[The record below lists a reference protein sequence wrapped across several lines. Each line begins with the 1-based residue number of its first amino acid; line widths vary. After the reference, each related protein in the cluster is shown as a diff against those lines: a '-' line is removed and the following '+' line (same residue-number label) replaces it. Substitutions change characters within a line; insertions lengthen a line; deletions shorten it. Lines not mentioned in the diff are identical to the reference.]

1 MYASR
6 TCILYVRTPTDRYV
20 HALYMHIT
28 GNPGV
33 YQPGIHRPGVHR
45 PGVRSQNHG
54 VPPAYRPYME
64 STLVNPVKLKI
75 FLLFFGSLAVFKYI
89 GCNNILKSNKIIGFK
104 LHHKRY
110 FTVDS
115 NNDNL
120 IVLRHIEHRLRK
132 SSQPCFAPGI
142 Q

>member
-1 MYASR
+1 M
-6 TCILYVRTPTDRYV
+6 
-20 HALYMHIT
+20 
-28 GNPGV
+28 
-33 YQPGIHRPGVHR
+33 
-45 PGVRSQNHG
+45 
-54 VPPAYRPYME
+54 
-64 STLVNPVKLKI
+64 VKNDGTRKWVSMI
-75 FLLFFGSLAVFKYI
+75 FEIQRLALAVFKYI